1 MLAISFS
8 VGFSCAQ
15 LLMRAME
22 RMERIARIA
31 IDPVP
36 GLGAPGGGAR
46 KVGEV
51 PSMGVLG
58 MDDGA
63 GTCGVFA
70 EETVPNVGTSAGGD
84 ESKTPESKELKR
96 PRGTVFSFSTGFNA
110 IGDNTQNPCVKTKTW

>member
-1 MLAISFS
+1 MLATSFS

-36 GLGAPGGGAR
+36 VLGTPGGGAR

-58 MDDGA
+58 MDDEMV

-70 EETVPNVGTSAGGD
+70 EETVPKVGTSAGRD
-84 ESKTPESKELKR
+84 ESRTPESKELKR

-110 IGDNTQNPCVKTKTW
+110 IGNNTHA